1 MKIHSHTLRVLHK
14 WIGLVIGL
22 QFLLWTISG
31 AGMALLDMEDVAG
44 GARQEAAAVRPPE
57 TDGWPRVQ
65 EELAGTEVR
74 NVSLQPLLGQYVYQV
89 GTPAGALLFDAAT
102 GARTIVDAKL
112 AQNIATAAYAGRGTV
127 KAVVPLS
134 RVTLAVREHELPIW
148 RIDFDDPERSS
159 YFVSGSTGAMLERR
173 NDSWRIWDFLWMLHN
188 MDYVDRTSFNHPL
201 IIMVGFAAAWL
212 AITGLYLLF
221 RTGWRSDFKK
231 ARRFAPIHRQEAN
244 RRPPGLG

>member
-31 AGMALLDMEDVAG
+31 AGMALLDMEEVAG
-44 GARQEAAAVRPPE
+44 GARPEASDVRQAD

-65 EELAGTEVR
+65 AELADTKVR

-89 GTPAGALLFDAAT
+89 GTPAGTMLFDAAS
-102 GARTIVDAKL
+102 GARTRVDATL
-112 AQNIATAAYAGRGTV
+112 ARNIATADYAGGGPV

-134 RVTLAVREHELPIW
+134 KLTLAVREHELPIW
-148 RIDFDDPERSS
+148 RVDFDDPDRSS
-159 YFVSGSTGAMLERR
+159 YFVSGSTGALLERR
-173 NDSWRIWDFLWMLHN
+173 NDSWRVWDFLWMLHN
-188 MDYVDRTSFNHPL
+188 MDYLDRTSFNHPL
-201 IIMVGFAAAWL
+201 IITVGFAAAWL

-231 ARRFAPIHRQEAN
+231 ARRSARIHR
-244 RRPPGLG
+244 